1 MESNHVNDN
10 ECKSTS
16 DWRSREINPFQLLKK
31 LVYSRMHRVILVV
44 GCVSR
49 LWNPWGA
56 LPPTTRTLQWA
67 ETLNGYSLQSLDD
80 RQQNFRFRPHMVL
93 TMLFS
98 WTNRQRNRKNSILF
112 FFFLPTIPLTVGR
125 ENLSIIFLEE
135 KKKFENRVSFLLI
148 KEYYYSY
155 AGTYVRSKFS
165 FVRTPLRKFPRI
177 QTHLNSNLL
186 FEFGIWSNLYLCQS
200 NFHHF
205 ASFTRFLSE
214 ILTNFPFSRRK
225 FYSFNKKN

>member
-1 MESNHVNDN
+1 
-10 ECKSTS
+10 
-16 DWRSREINPFQLLKK
+16 
-31 LVYSRMHRVILVV
+31 MHRVILVV

-98 WTNRQRNRKNSILF
+98 WTNRQRNRKNSYPLLF

-125 ENLSIIFLEE
+125 ENLNIIFLEE

-165 FVRTPLRKFPRI
+165 FVRTPLRKFLRI
-177 QTHLNSNLL
+177 QTHLNSNLP
-186 FEFGIWSNLYLCQS
+186 FWIRNLIRPLPLS
-200 NFHHF
+200 IKFS
-205 ASFTRFLSE
+205 SFRFLHAFS
-214 ILTNFPFSRRK
+214 LRNFNEFSL
-225 FYSFNKKN
+225 FPEENFIPSKKKISKLRW

>member
-112 FFFLPTIPLTVGR
+112 SFFFFTYDIFNDGKGKFEHNIFGGEEKIWESR
-125 ENLSIIFLEE
+125 KLSFNQRILLQLCWNICKIEIFLCSHSSA
-135 KKKFENRVSFLLI
+135 KVS
-148 KEYYYSY
+148 
-155 AGTYVRSKFS
+155 TN
-165 FVRTPLRKFPRI
+165 P
-177 QTHLNSNLL
+177 NS
-186 FEFGIWSNLYLCQS
+186 
-200 NFHHF
+200 
-205 ASFTRFLSE
+205 
-214 ILTNFPFSRRK
+214 P
-225 FYSFNKKN
+225 

>member
-56 LPPTTRTLQWA
+56 LPLLQGRSNEQKPLTDTASSPWTIVSKISDFDHIWYLRCYSRERTGK
-67 ETLNGYSLQSLDD
+67 EIGRIRSSSL
-80 RQQNFRFRPHMVL
+80 
-93 TMLFS
+93 
-98 WTNRQRNRKNSILF
+98 

-186 FEFGIWSNLYLCQS
+186 FEFGIWSDLYLCQS

-214 ILTNFPFSRRK
+214 ILTNFPF
-225 FYSFNKKN
+225 FQKKILFLQ

>member
-1 MESNHVNDN
+1 M
-10 ECKSTS
+10 
-16 DWRSREINPFQLLKK
+16 
-31 LVYSRMHRVILVV
+31 
-44 GCVSR
+44 
-49 LWNPWGA
+49 
-56 LPPTTRTLQWA
+56 
-67 ETLNGYSLQSLDD
+67 
-80 RQQNFRFRPHMVL
+80 
-93 TMLFS
+93 
-98 WTNRQRNRKNSILF
+98 
-112 FFFLPTIPLTVGR
+112 GR

-186 FEFGIWSNLYLCQS
+186 FEFGIWSDLYLCQS

-214 ILTNFPFSRRK
+214 ILTNIPFFQKKILFLQKKKLASFDDNKRYLITKKKILFHWFSSMVGRNIARSWGEPDGVRLLQILPVSESGWPFTCIAGTWGSYEKSRRWRK
-225 FYSFNKKN
+225 ATRTCRFLPGGDGVSIREANLPEH